1 MAPAPHFNRIDALL
15 QELASGGQKQAA
27 AGTEAGEYDGTSSH
41 PTAKVPDGTQA
52 VTTGERAAEYTADT
66 KNLIPANSTVDA
78 SPDQKSQDGDQ
89 NRTQPNIGTHQSAVG
104 EDSSTEGNYKDKTDE
119 PGTKDGETSTPLK
132 YGTEKFAAMSIPQ
145 LTSELQ
151 TLSAR
156 ILAPY
161 QAQKTAQAAQ
171 AGYSAAAIA
180 GQDDP
185 AAFEKAAAF
194 FDSSLQEALT
204 MAQITGEYLIKKA
217 AEFKRAGMDE
227 ATEGEDHSQPGD
239 AASGANP
246 SGSMSG
252 AAGGGDAGAGDAGA
266 GAGGGNEAQLM
277 QMLEQQGGGGP
288 GGPGGPGGAEMQQ
301 PASEDELLQAVMELL
316 QQKGITPEMLEQMS
330 QASGAGG
337 GMPPEAGGMPPGG
350 GMPPEAGGM
359 PPGGGMPPEAGGMPP
374 MAAKAASWR
383 KLAYAVSNFQK
394 SGRANNPRRNQAK
407 IAGLKPQML
416 NTLKDILRLV

>member
-1 MAPAPHFNRIDALL
+1 MAAPQFNRIDALL

-27 AGTEAGEYDGTSSH
+27 AGTEAGEYSSTSSH
-41 PTAKVPDGTQA
+41 PTASVDDGTQD
-52 VTTGERAAEYTADT
+52 VSTGARAAEYTADT
-66 KNLIPANSTVDA
+66 KKLIPASSTVDG

-104 EDSSTEGNYKDKTDE
+104 EDSATENNYKDKTDE

-145 LTSELQ
+145 LEAEVQ
-151 TLSAR
+151 AIGAR
-156 ILAPY
+156 ILAPF

-171 AGYSAAAIA
+171 AGYSAATIA

-194 FDSSLQEALT
+194 YDSTLQESLL
-204 MAQITGEYLIKKA
+204 MAQLTGEHLLKQA
-217 AEFKRAGMDE
+217 AQIKRAGMDE
-227 ATEGEDHSQPGD
+227 AGEGEDHSQPGD

-252 AAGGGDAGAGDAGA
+252 MAGGGDAGAGDAGA
-266 GAGGGNEAQLM
+266 GPAGGGAGGSEAQLM
-277 QMLEQQGGGGP
+277 QMLDQQGGGG
-288 GGPGGPGGAEMQQ
+288 GGDMAQQ
-301 PASEDELLQAVMELL
+301 PPSEDELLQAVMELL
-316 QQKGITPEMLEQMS
+316 QQKGITPEMLEQMA
-330 QASGAGG
+330 QASGAGGAGG
-337 GMPPEAGGMPPGG
+337 GMPPEAGGMPP
-350 GMPPEAGGM
+350 EAGGM
-359 PPGGGMPPEAGGMPP
+359 PPAGGGMPPEAGGMPP
-374 MAAKAASWR
+374 MAAKVACWR
-383 KLAYAVSNFQK
+383 KLAYAVNNFQK

-407 IAGLKPQML
+407 IAGLKPQMM

>member
-1 MAPAPHFNRIDALL
+1 MAPTPHFSRIDELL
-15 QELASGGQKQAA
+15 QEIASGGQKQAA

-66 KNLIPANSTVDA
+66 KKLIPASSTVDA
-78 SPDQKSQDGDQ
+78 SPDQTSQDGDQ

-104 EDSSTEGNYKDKTDE
+104 EDAATENNYKDKTDE

-132 YGTEKFAAMSIPQ
+132 YGTEKFATMSISQ
-145 LTSELQ
+145 LETELQ
-151 TLSAR
+151 TISSRL
-156 ILAPY
+156 LAPY

-171 AGYSAAAIA
+171 AGYTAAAIA

-204 MAQITGEYLIKKA
+204 MAQLTGEYLVKKA
-217 AEFKRAGMDE
+217 AEFKRAGMEE

-246 SGSMSG
+246 SGSMTG
-252 AAGGGDAGAGDAGA
+252 AAGMGDAGAGDAGA
-266 GAGGGNEAQLM
+266 GGPGGGNEAQLM
-277 QMLEQQGGGGP
+277 QMLEQQGG
-288 GGPGGPGGAEMQQ
+288 PGGAEAQQ
-301 PASEDELLQAVMELL
+301 PPSEDELLQAVMELL

-330 QASGAGG
+330 QAGGAGGGMPPDAG
-337 GMPPEAGGMPPGG
+337 GMPPEAGGMPPD
-350 GMPPEAGGM
+350 
-359 PPGGGMPPEAGGMPP
+359 AGGMPP

-383 KLAYAVSNFQK
+383 KLAYVVSNFQK